1 MMNPYLM
8 PIFIP
13 KFPHDNPKPPT
24 IYALLN
30 SIVNF
35 NKEEQIKI
43 SDLAKNGR
51 NKIFDFNYPLSSII
65 NKEDFECMILNHY
78 MMRRIGFDTLTA
90 FKLQLNVK
98 LNEIMPLYNKL
109 FDALESWNIF
119 NDGEIVERDVKDNRT
134 IDNVNSTIN
143 KNNINSESD
152 STSDRRFSE
161 MPQNQ
166 LDNITDGTYLTD
178 YNLDKNT
185 DKSKTTGDSTSNNT
199 SNTKDDNT
207 IKEIIKRSPADKI
220 NIYKQ
225 FLESKNNIYSMIFK
239 DLDNLFYQ
247 LV

>member
-1 MMNPYLM
+1 MNPYLM
-8 PIFIP
+8 PILIP
-13 KFPHDNPKPPT
+13 RFPHDNPKPPT

-35 NKEEQIKI
+35 GKEEQVKI
-43 SDLAKNGR
+43 SELAKYGR
-51 NKIFDFNYPLSSII
+51 GTFFDFQYPLSKVI

-109 FDALESWNIF
+109 FDALENWNIF
-119 NDGEIVERDVKDNRT
+119 QDGEITERDLSDNRT
-134 IDNVNSTIN
+134 INNT
-143 KNNINSESD
+143 NNINSESE
-152 STSDRRFSE
+152 SNSDRRFSE

-166 LDNITDGTYLTD
+166 LQNIADGTYLTD
-178 YNLDKNT
+178 YNLDKNN
-185 DKSKTTGDSTSNNT
+185 DKSKTNGE
-199 SNTKDDNT
+199 SNTKDDN
-207 IKEIIKRSPADKI
+207 IVKEIIKRSPADKI

-225 FLESKNNIYSMIFK
+225 FIESKNNIYSMIFK

>member
-1 MMNPYLM
+1 MNPYL
-8 PIFIP
+8 IP
-13 KFPHDNPKPPT
+13 LLIPRFPHDNPKPPT

-35 NKEEQIKI
+35 GKEEQIKI
-43 SDLAKNGR
+43 PELAKNGR
-51 NKIFDFNYPLSSII
+51 EKIFDFNYPLSSVI

-109 FDALESWNIF
+109 FDALENWNIF
-119 NDGEIVERDVKDNRT
+119 QDGEITERDLTDNR
-134 IDNVNSTIN
+134 IIN
-143 KNNINSESD
+143 NTNNIKSESE
-152 STSDRRFSE
+152 SKSDRRFSE

-166 LDNITDGTYLTD
+166 LDNISDGTYLTD
-178 YNLDKNT
+178 YNLDKNN
-185 DKSKTTGDSTSNNT
+185 DNSKTDGT
-199 SNTKDDNT
+199 SNTKDDDV
-207 IKEIIKRSPADKI
+207 IKEIIKRSPSDKI

-225 FLESKNNIYSMIFK
+225 FIESKNNIYSMIFK

>member
-1 MMNPYLM
+1 MNPYLI
-8 PIFIP
+8 PILIP
-13 KFPHDNPKPPT
+13 KIPTDNPKPPT

-35 NKEEQIKI
+35 GKEEQVKI
-43 SDLAKNGR
+43 PELAKNGR
-51 NKIFDFNYPLSSII
+51 SKIFDFTYPLSSVVS
-65 NKEDFECMILNHY
+65 KEEFEVMILNHY

-90 FKLQLNVK
+90 FKLQLYVK

-109 FDALESWNIF
+109 FDALENWNIF
-119 NDGEIVERDVKDNRT
+119 QDGEITERDLTDNRT
-134 IDNVNSTIN
+134 INNT
-143 KNNINSESD
+143 NNINSNSE

-166 LDNITDGTYLTD
+166 LENISDGSYLTD
-178 YNLDKNT
+178 YNLDQNN
-185 DKSKTTGDSTSNNT
+185 DKSTTNGL
-199 SNTKDDNT
+199 SNTKDDD
-207 IKEIIKRSPADKI
+207 IVKEIIKRSPADKI

-225 FLESKNNIYSMIFK
+225 FIENKNNIYSMIFK

>member
-1 MMNPYLM
+1 MNPYL
-8 PIFIP
+8 IP
-13 KFPHDNPKPPT
+13 LLIPRFPHDNPKPPT

-35 NKEEQIKI
+35 GKEEQIKI
-43 SDLAKNGR
+43 SELAKNGR
-51 NKIFDFNYPLSSII
+51 EKIFDFNYPLSSVI

-109 FDALESWNIF
+109 FDALENWNIF
-119 NDGEIVERDVKDNRT
+119 QDGEISERDLTDNRT
-134 IDNVNSTIN
+134 INNT
-143 KNNINSESD
+143 NNIKSESE
-152 STSDRRFSE
+152 SKSDRRFSE

-178 YNLDKNT
+178 YNLDKNN
-185 DKSKTTGDSTSNNT
+185 DNSKTDGI
-199 SNTKDDNT
+199 SNTKDDDVV
-207 IKEIIKRSPADKI
+207 KEVIKRSPSDKI

-225 FLESKNNIYSMIFK
+225 FIESKNNIYSMIFK

>member
-1 MMNPYLM
+1 MNPYLI
-8 PIFIP
+8 PILIP
-13 KFPHDNPKPPT
+13 KIPTDNPKPPT

-35 NKEEQIKI
+35 GKEEQVKI
-43 SDLAKNGR
+43 PDLAKNGR
-51 NKIFDFNYPLSSII
+51 SKIFDFTYPLSSVIS
-65 NKEDFECMILNHY
+65 KEEFEVMILNHY

-90 FKLQLNVK
+90 FKLQLYVK

-109 FDALESWNIF
+109 FDALENWNIF
-119 NDGEIVERDVKDNRT
+119 NDGEVIERDLTDNRT
-134 IDNVNSTIN
+134 INNTN
-143 KNNINSESD
+143 KINSKSD

-166 LDNITDGTYLTD
+166 LENIEDGSYLTD
-178 YNLDKNT
+178 YNLDKNNDNSET
-185 DKSKTTGDSTSNNT
+185 NGT
-199 SNTKDDNT
+199 SNTKDDN
-207 IKEIIKRSPADKI
+207 IVKEITKRSPSDKI

-225 FLESKNNIYSMIFK
+225 FIESKNNIYSMIFK

>member
-1 MMNPYLM
+1 MNPYLM
-8 PIFIP
+8 PILIP
-13 KFPHDNPKPPT
+13 KFPHDNTKPPT

-35 NKEEQIKI
+35 GKEEQVKI
-43 SDLAKNGR
+43 SELAKNGR
-51 NKIFDFNYPLSSII
+51 GTFFDFQYPLSKVI

-98 LNEIMPLYNKL
+98 LNEIMPVYNKL
-109 FDALESWNIF
+109 FDALENWNIF
-119 NDGEIVERDVKDNRT
+119 QDGEITERDLSDNRT
-134 IDNVNSTIN
+134 I
-143 KNNINSESD
+143 NNTNYINSEAESN
-152 STSDRRFSE
+152 SDRRFSE

-166 LDNITDGTYLTD
+166 LQNIADGTYLTD
-178 YNLDKNT
+178 YNLDKNN
-185 DKSKTTGDSTSNNT
+185 DKSKTNGE
-199 SNTKDDNT
+199 SNTKDDN
-207 IKEIIKRSPADKI
+207 IVKEIIKRSPADKI

-225 FLESKNNIYSMIFK
+225 FIESKNNIYSMIFK

>member
-1 MMNPYLM
+1 MNPYLM
-8 PIFIP
+8 PILIP
-13 KFPHDNPKPPT
+13 RFPHDNPKPPT

-35 NKEEQIKI
+35 GKEEQTKI
-43 SDLAKNGR
+43 SELAKNGR
-51 NKIFDFNYPLSSII
+51 GTFFDFQYPLSKVI

-109 FDALESWNIF
+109 FDALENWNIF
-119 NDGEIVERDVKDNRT
+119 QDGEITERDLTDNRT
-134 IDNVNSTIN
+134 INNTN
-143 KNNINSESD
+143 KINSESE
-152 STSDRRFSE
+152 SNSDRRFSE

-166 LDNITDGTYLTD
+166 LQNISDGTYLTD
-178 YNLDKNT
+178 YNLDKNN
-185 DKSKTTGDSTSNNT
+185 DKSKTDGE
-199 SNTKDDNT
+199 SNTKDDNVV
-207 IKEIIKRSPADKI
+207 KEIIKRSPSDKI

-225 FLESKNNIYSMIFK
+225 FIESKNNIYSMIFK

>member
-1 MMNPYLM
+1 MNPYL
-8 PIFIP
+8 IP
-13 KFPHDNPKPPT
+13 LLIPRFPHDNPKPPT

-35 NKEEQIKI
+35 GKEEQIKI
-43 SDLAKNGR
+43 LELAKNGR
-51 NKIFDFNYPLSSII
+51 EKIFDFNYPLSSVI
-65 NKEDFECMILNHY
+65 NREEFECMILNHY

-109 FDALESWNIF
+109 FDALENWNIF
-119 NDGEIVERDVKDNRT
+119 QDGEITERDLTDNRT
-134 IDNVNSTIN
+134 INNT
-143 KNNINSESD
+143 NNIKSESE
-152 STSDRRFSE
+152 SKSDRRFSE

-166 LDNITDGTYLTD
+166 LDNISDGTYLTD
-178 YNLDKNT
+178 YNLDKNN
-185 DKSKTTGDSTSNNT
+185 DNSKTDGI
-199 SNTKDDNT
+199 SNTKDDDV
-207 IKEIIKRSPADKI
+207 IKEIIKRSPSDKI

-225 FLESKNNIYSMIFK
+225 FIESKNNIYSMIFK

>member
-1 MMNPYLM
+1 MNPYLM
-8 PIFIP
+8 PMLIP

-35 NKEEQIKI
+35 GKEEQVKI
-43 SDLAKNGR
+43 SELAKNGR
-51 NKIFDFNYPLSSII
+51 GTFFDFQYPLSKVI

-109 FDALESWNIF
+109 FDALENWNIF
-119 NDGEIVERDVKDNRT
+119 QDGEITERDLSDDRT
-134 IDNVNSTIN
+134 INNT
-143 KNNINSESD
+143 NNINSESE
-152 STSDRRFSE
+152 SNSDRRFSE

-166 LDNITDGTYLTD
+166 LQNIEDGTYLTD
-178 YNLDKNT
+178 YNLDKNN
-185 DKSKTTGDSTSNNT
+185 DKSKTNGE
-199 SNTKDDNT
+199 SNTKDNN
-207 IKEIIKRSPADKI
+207 IVKEIIKRSPADKI

-225 FLESKNNIYSMIFK
+225 FIESKNNIYSMIFK

>member
-1 MMNPYLM
+1 MNPYLM
-8 PIFIP
+8 PMLIP

-35 NKEEQIKI
+35 GKEEQVKI
-43 SDLAKNGR
+43 SELAKYGR
-51 NKIFDFNYPLSSII
+51 GTFFDFQYPLSKVI

-98 LNEIMPLYNKL
+98 LNEIMPVYNKL
-109 FDALESWNIF
+109 FDALENWNIF
-119 NDGEIVERDVKDNRT
+119 QDGEITERDLSDNRT
-134 IDNVNSTIN
+134 INNT
-143 KNNINSESD
+143 NNINSEAESN
-152 STSDRRFSE
+152 SDRRFSE

-166 LDNITDGTYLTD
+166 LQNIADGTYLTD
-178 YNLDKNT
+178 YNLDKNN
-185 DKSKTTGDSTSNNT
+185 DKSKTNGE
-199 SNTKDDNT
+199 SNTKDDN
-207 IKEIIKRSPADKI
+207 IVKEIIKRSPADKI

-225 FLESKNNIYSMIFK
+225 FIESKNNIYSMIFK

>member
-1 MMNPYLM
+1 MNPYLIPTLI
-8 PIFIP
+8 PIIP
-13 KFPHDNPKPPT
+13 NDNQKPPT

-35 NKEEQIKI
+35 GKEEQVKI
-43 SDLAKNGR
+43 SELAKYGR
-51 NKIFDFNYPLSSII
+51 GTFFDFNYPLSKVI

-98 LNEIMPLYNKL
+98 LNEIMPVYNKL
-109 FDALESWNIF
+109 FDALETWNIF
-119 NDGEIVERDVKDNRT
+119 QDGEITERDLSDNRT
-134 IDNVNSTIN
+134 INNT
-143 KNNINSESD
+143 NNINSESE
-152 STSDRRFSE
+152 SNSDRRFSE

-166 LDNITDGTYLTD
+166 LQNIADGTYLTD
-178 YNLDKNT
+178 YNLDKNN
-185 DKSKTTGDSTSNNT
+185 DKSKTNGE
-199 SNTKDDNT
+199 SNTKDDN
-207 IKEIIKRSPADKI
+207 IVKEIIKRSPADKI

-225 FLESKNNIYSMIFK
+225 FIESKNNIYSMIFK

>member
-1 MMNPYLM
+1 MNPYL
-8 PIFIP
+8 IP
-13 KFPHDNPKPPT
+13 LLIPRFPHDNPKPPT

-35 NKEEQIKI
+35 GKEEQTKI
-43 SDLAKNGR
+43 SELAKNGR
-51 NKIFDFNYPLSSII
+51 EKIFDFNYPLSSVI

-78 MMRRIGFDTLTA
+78 MMRRIGFDTLTS

-109 FDALESWNIF
+109 FDALENWNIF
-119 NDGEIVERDVKDNRT
+119 QDGEITERDLTDNRT
-134 IDNVNSTIN
+134 INNT
-143 KNNINSESD
+143 NNIKSESE
-152 STSDRRFSE
+152 SKSDRRFSE

-178 YNLDKNT
+178 YNLDKNN
-185 DKSKTTGDSTSNNT
+185 DNSKTDGT
-199 SNTKDDNT
+199 SNTKDDDV
-207 IKEIIKRSPADKI
+207 IKEIIKRSPSDKI

-225 FLESKNNIYSMIFK
+225 FIESKNNIYSMIFK

>member
-1 MMNPYLM
+1 MNPYL
-8 PIFIP
+8 IP
-13 KFPHDNPKPPT
+13 LLIPRFPHDNPKPPT

-35 NKEEQIKI
+35 GKEEQTKI
-43 SDLAKNGR
+43 SELAKNGR
-51 NKIFDFNYPLSSII
+51 DKIFDFNYPLSSVIS
-65 NKEDFECMILNHY
+65 KEDFECMILNHY

-109 FDALESWNIF
+109 FDALENWNIF
-119 NDGEIVERDVKDNRT
+119 QDGEITERDLTDNRT
-134 IDNVNSTIN
+134 INNT
-143 KNNINSESD
+143 NNIKSESE
-152 STSDRRFSE
+152 SKSDRRFSE

-178 YNLDKNT
+178 YNLDKNN
-185 DKSKTTGDSTSNNT
+185 DNSKTDGT
-199 SNTKDDNT
+199 SNTKDDDV
-207 IKEIIKRSPADKI
+207 IKEIIKRSPSDKI

-225 FLESKNNIYSMIFK
+225 FIESKNNIYSMIFK

>member
-1 MMNPYLM
+1 MNPYLIPTLI
-8 PIFIP
+8 PIIP
-13 KFPHDNPKPPT
+13 NDNQKPPT

-35 NKEEQIKI
+35 GKEEQVKI
-43 SDLAKNGR
+43 SELAKNGR
-51 NKIFDFNYPLSSII
+51 GTFFDFQYPLSKVI

-98 LNEIMPLYNKL
+98 LNEIMPVYNKL
-109 FDALESWNIF
+109 FDALETWNIF
-119 NDGEIVERDVKDNRT
+119 QDGEITERDLSDNRT
-134 IDNVNSTIN
+134 INNT
-143 KNNINSESD
+143 NNINSESE
-152 STSDRRFSE
+152 SNSDRRFSE

-166 LDNITDGTYLTD
+166 LQNIADGTYLTD
-178 YNLDKNT
+178 YNLDKNN
-185 DKSKTTGDSTSNNT
+185 DKSKTNGE
-199 SNTKDDNT
+199 SNTKDDN
-207 IKEIIKRSPADKI
+207 IVKEIIKRSPADKI

-225 FLESKNNIYSMIFK
+225 FIESKNNIYSMIFK

>member
-1 MMNPYLM
+1 MNPYLM
-8 PIFIP
+8 PILIP
-13 KFPHDNPKPPT
+13 NFPPDNPKPPT

-35 NKEEQIKI
+35 GKEEQVKI
-43 SDLAKNGR
+43 SELAKYGR
-51 NKIFDFNYPLSSII
+51 GKFFDFNYPLSKVI

-109 FDALESWNIF
+109 FDALENWNIF
-119 NDGEIVERDVKDNRT
+119 QDGEITERDLSDNRT
-134 IDNVNSTIN
+134 INNT
-143 KNNINSESD
+143 NNINSESE
-152 STSDRRFSE
+152 SNSDRRFSE

-166 LDNITDGTYLTD
+166 LQNIADGTYLTD
-178 YNLDKNT
+178 YNLDKNN
-185 DKSKTTGDSTSNNT
+185 DKSKTNGE
-199 SNTKDDNT
+199 SNTKDDN
-207 IKEIIKRSPADKI
+207 IVKEIIKRSPADKI

-225 FLESKNNIYSMIFK
+225 FIESKNNIYSMIFK

>member
-1 MMNPYLM
+1 MNPYLM
-8 PIFIP
+8 PILIP
-13 KFPHDNPKPPT
+13 RFPHDNPKPPT

-35 NKEEQIKI
+35 GKEEQVKI
-43 SDLAKNGR
+43 SELAKYGR
-51 NKIFDFNYPLSSII
+51 GTIFDFNYPLSKVI

-109 FDALESWNIF
+109 FDVLENWNIF
-119 NDGEIVERDVKDNRT
+119 QDGEITERDLSDNRT
-134 IDNVNSTIN
+134 INNT
-143 KNNINSESD
+143 NNINSESE
-152 STSDRRFSE
+152 SNSDRRFSE

-166 LDNITDGTYLTD
+166 LQNIADGTYLTD
-178 YNLDKNT
+178 YNLDKNN
-185 DKSKTTGDSTSNNT
+185 DKSKTNGE
-199 SNTKDDNT
+199 SNTKDDN
-207 IKEIIKRSPADKI
+207 IVKEIIKRSPADKI

-225 FLESKNNIYSMIFK
+225 FIESKNNIYSMIFK

>member
-1 MMNPYLM
+1 MNPYLI
-8 PIFIP
+8 PILIP
-13 KFPHDNPKPPT
+13 RFPHDNPKPPT

-35 NKEEQIKI
+35 GKEEQIKI
-43 SDLAKNGR
+43 PELAKKGR
-51 NKIFDFNYPLSSII
+51 EKIFDFNYPLSSVI

-109 FDALESWNIF
+109 FDALENWNIF
-119 NDGEIVERDVKDNRT
+119 QDGEITERDLTDNR
-134 IDNVNSTIN
+134 IIN
-143 KNNINSESD
+143 NTNNIKSESE
-152 STSDRRFSE
+152 SKSDRRFSE

-166 LDNITDGTYLTD
+166 LDNISDGTYLTD
-178 YNLDKNT
+178 YNLDKNN
-185 DKSKTTGDSTSNNT
+185 DNSKTDGI
-199 SNTKDDNT
+199 SNTKDDN
-207 IKEIIKRSPADKI
+207 IVKEIIKRSPSDKI

-225 FLESKNNIYSMIFK
+225 FIESKNNIYSMIFK